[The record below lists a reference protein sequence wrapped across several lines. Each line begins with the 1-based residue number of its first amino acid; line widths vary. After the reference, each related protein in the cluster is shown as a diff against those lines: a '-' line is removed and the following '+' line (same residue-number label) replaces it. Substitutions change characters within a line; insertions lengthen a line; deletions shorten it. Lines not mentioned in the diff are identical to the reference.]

1 MKSGSPQSSLN
12 KQHQPRTRESRCGAV
27 RGTALSQAVDRY
39 LLHLESELGKSPLT
53 VRNYADQLRDFLS
66 ATPVSSPHKIEK
78 STIQGYKQHLHRYKD
93 ANGGLLAVRTKN
105 HRLTVLR
112 AFLRY
117 LVQEEEM
124 NVYPPDRVL
133 RFKEDPRQVKVLFS
147 EELQRLLDA
156 PDTRS
161 LRGKRDKAILETFF
175 STGMRLSELTAL
187 NRKDLNF
194 KTREISVRGKRG
206 KVRVVF
212 LSDAAVE
219 ALKCY
224 LAARDDALTPLFLP
238 HRTNVTQ
245 VVAKKKRSKREE
257 RAMEEAL
264 LEHLKGKDVRLTPR
278 SIQNIVKKYALL
290 AGIVTDPSPHT
301 LRHSFATDLLRNGAD
316 LRSVQEMLGH
326 KDLSTTQIYTHVTN
340 PQLKEV
346 HKKFHGRKG

>member
-1 MKSGSPQSSLN
+1 VHSSKRLT
-12 KQHQPRTRESRCGAV
+12 PLA
-27 RGTALSQAVDRY
+27 QAVDRY
-39 LLHLESELGKSPLT
+39 LLHLESDLGKSPLT
-53 VRNYADQLRDFLS
+53 VRNYAHQLRDFLG
-66 ATPVSSPHKIEK
+66 AVPISSPLKIEK
-78 STIQGYKQHLHRYKD
+78 GVVQGYKQHLHRFKD
-93 ANGGLLAVRTKN
+93 SFGDLLTVRTKN
-105 HRLTVLR
+105 HRLTVVR

-117 LVQEEEM
+117 LIQEEEM
-124 NVYPPDRVL
+124 DVYPPDRVQ

-147 EELQRLLDA
+147 EELQRLLRA
-156 PDTRS
+156 PDTKTI
-161 LRGKRDKAILETFF
+161 RGKRDKGILETFF
-175 STGMRLSELTAL
+175 STGMRLSELASL
-187 NRKDLNF
+187 SRKDLNF

-224 LAARDDALTPLFLP
+224 LSARDDSFTPLFLP
-238 HRTNVTQ
+238 HRGVSGQENI
-245 VVAKKKRSKREE
+245 
-257 RAMEEAL
+257 M
-264 LEHLKGKDVRLTPR
+264 GKDPRLTPR
-278 SIQNIVKKYALL
+278 SIQNIVKKHALQ

-346 HKKFHGRKG
+346 HKRFHGKSSK

>member
-1 MKSGSPQSSLN
+1 MQKPSSP
-12 KQHQPRTRESRCGAV
+12 
-27 RGTALSQAVDRY
+27 LSQAINRY

-53 VRNYADQLRDFLS
+53 VKNYAHQLRDFLKAS
-66 ATPVSSPHKIEK
+66 TVSSPLKIDK
-78 STIQGYKQHLHRYKD
+78 KAIQLYKQHLHRFQNPD
-93 ANGGLLAVRTKN
+93 GTQLTVRTRN

-117 LVQEEEM
+117 LIQEEELD
-124 NVYPPDRVL
+124 VYPPDRIL
-133 RFKEDPRQVKVLFS
+133 RLKEDPRQVKVLFT

-156 PDTRS
+156 PNPET

-175 STGMRLSELTAL
+175 STGMRLSELTSL
-187 NRKDLNF
+187 DRKDLNF
-194 KTREISVRGKRG
+194 HTREISVRGKRG

-212 LSDAAVE
+212 LSEAAVE

-224 LAARDDALTPLFLP
+224 LSARDHALAPLFLP
-238 HRTNVTQ
+238 HRSAIVQ
-245 VVAKKKRSKREE
+245 ASSRGKRSLQEGRMMQ
-257 RAMEEAL
+257 RA
-264 LEHLKGKDVRLTPR
+264 LEHEIQGKDQRLNPR
-278 SIQNIVKKYALL
+278 SIQNIVKKYALQ

-346 HKKFHGRKG
+346 HKKYHGQSK